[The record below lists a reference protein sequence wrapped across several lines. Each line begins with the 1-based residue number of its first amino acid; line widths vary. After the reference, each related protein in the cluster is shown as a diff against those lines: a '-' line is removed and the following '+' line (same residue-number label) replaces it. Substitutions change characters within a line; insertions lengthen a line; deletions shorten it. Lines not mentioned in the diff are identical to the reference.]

1 MSGNL
6 AAEEMA
12 GAQERHFH
20 IRWEDILGH
29 GRQKEELRR
38 LLSQGRLPHALLLS
52 GPEIQPDRQPDA
64 DQVHGHGAVE
74 NCITDHIVNRFQF
87 ELIPASGSI
96 GDEQGGCCSAD
107 QQGGQDCFFL
117 PPDEQHY
124 RAGRGSQGHAQVQ
137 PGRVLILVKN
147 ELPLLTIISGVFFIL
162 MNDQLFGRKEN
173 GLSRQDAVILICA
186 FICFLIYLV
195 FAYIHNKP
203 KPRGRPPKA
212 KYKLGKAIILIIVS
226 LIAIAIASDMV
237 VDNAVVV
244 AEKLGISQKFIAMTA
259 IVIGTSLPE
268 LVMTITAAKKGEFE
282 LAVGNI
288 IGTNIFNICIVLGLP
303 TLIFGGFS
311 SSAFNFIDMLAVII
325 AAASYY
331 IFGYSNKKLSRAEGV
346 IMVSIFAVYYIYV
359 ILS

>member
-1 MSGNL
+1 ML
-6 AAEEMA
+6 IKLTLLIA
-12 GAQERHFH
+12 G
-20 IRWEDILGH
+20 L
-29 GRQKEELRR
+29 
-38 LLSQGRLPHALLLS
+38 
-52 GPEIQPDRQPDA
+52 
-64 DQVHGHGAVE
+64 
-74 NCITDHIVNRFQF
+74 
-87 ELIPASGSI
+87 
-96 GDEQGGCCSAD
+96 
-107 QQGGQDCFFL
+107 
-117 PPDEQHY
+117 
-124 RAGRGSQGHAQVQ
+124 
-137 PGRVLILVKN
+137 LILVKASDIFVEAASSLAIKLRVPKTLIALTIAAFGTCVPELFISFNSIAEHSYDITLANVIGSCVVNILLIVGVATIINPITLKEKIVKN

-162 MNDQLFGRKEN
+162 MNDRLFGRKEN

-212 KYKLGKAIILIIVS
+212 KYKLGKAIILITVS

-237 VDNAVVV
+237 VDNAVIV
-244 AEKLGISQKFIAMTA
+244 AEKIGISQKFITMTA